1 MGRSGRQTARAGTPA
16 LPPQDA
22 GSDRNRELRAEVEA
36 LMHRSRR
43 GGACTPRA
51 RAAALGVLPHGRQAL
66 LVEAATSYEGPRQQR
81 VRENAVELLL
91 LTNAGFI
98 ERFARRFGARGLA
111 AEVLRQE
118 CETGLVDAI
127 PRFRPEIGASFLTFA
142 STRMR
147 ARISA
152 ALRTDAR
159 LVRLP
164 RQAEELATKVEL
176 ERRALEAKGAPVSVE
191 RVAANLDAPAEL
203 VREVW
208 GWVVEGVASLDT
220 PVGSEDGNTLTLAG
234 TVADTLD
241 VGEDVVGAELRA
253 RLREL
258 VASLAPG
265 ERFAVERLHA
275 LGADDELVAARL
287 TAAVSDTRGLE
298 LVLLDPATLEGG
310 FAAGRLAI
318 DEGTPAADELADLL
332 GVPPNTRTLE
342 TLLARAY
349 RKLEPSLRDLRET
362 VAYRGV
368 GEIEHSSSAQEAVR
382 AELRRRVQEAGG
394 LLADP
399 DLGSLTIGAVNR
411 MKPRGGLRVAAQNAG
426 LVDGSGRLTFERAR
440 AAERVATPA
449 NAPTAKPVLR
459 RRTLQEMLHA
469 GDLAAGEQI
478 HAVYKGIRHEAQ
490 ITADGTVRFPD
501 GREFT
506 SLSSAARA
514 VSREENGWAF
524 WKSDRGGQP
533 VPLGRLRD
541 RAS

>member
-1 MGRSGRQTARAGTPA
+1 MGRSGHQTPRAGTPVP
-16 LPPQDA
+16 PPQDA
-22 GSDRNRELRAEVEA
+22 GSDRNRLLRAEVESV
-36 LMHRSRR
+36 MHRSRR
-43 GGACTPRA
+43 GGVSTPRA
-51 RAAALGVLPHGRQAL
+51 RATALGVLSHPRQAL

-98 ERFARRFGARGLA
+98 ERFARRFGARGLE

-142 STRMR
+142 AARMR

-208 GWVVEGVASLDT
+208 GWVVEGVVSLDT

-241 VGEDVVGAELRA
+241 VAEDVAETELHA

-265 ERFAVERLHA
+265 ERFAVERMHA
-275 LGADDELVAARL
+275 VGADDELAAARL
-287 TAAVSDTRGLE
+287 TAAPSDARELE
-298 LVLLDPATLEGG
+298 LVLVEPVPLQDG

-318 DEGTPAADELADLL
+318 DDGTPAADELADLL
-332 GVPPNTRTLE
+332 GVPPNTRTMQ
-342 TLLARAY
+342 TLLERAY

-362 VAYRGV
+362 VAYRGA

-399 DLGSLTIGAVNR
+399 DLGSLTTGAVNR

-426 LVDGSGRLTFERAR
+426 LVDGSGRLTFDRAR
-440 AAERVATPA
+440 SAGRPATPA
-449 NAPTAKPVLR
+449 NAPAPPAPR
-459 RRTLQEMLHA
+459 RRSLLEMLGD

-478 HAVYKGIRHEAQ
+478 HAVYKGSRFEAQ
-490 ITADGTVRFPD
+490 ITADGNIRFPD

-506 SLSSAARA
+506 SLSSAAKA

-524 WKSDRGGQP
+524 WKAHRGGQA

-541 RAS
+541 RR